1 MKMFK
6 NCLTVQEIFSQHR
19 GSHQGLVYKRIPLL
33 DCSAPREEV
42 MTLRDTARFSPRD
55 TFFWETLTLDFVKTL
70 AAF

>member
-42 MTLRDTARFSPRD
+42 KTLRDTGDAD
-55 TFFWETLTLDFVKTL
+55 T
-70 AAF
+70 